1 MTILRALAL
10 YGKTTFLSS
19 WLKNKEEAIA
29 WVSLDAA
36 DNDPIRY
43 WTYAVHA
50 VAKAYQAFR
59 HNKLR
64 LIKHVRILVKKA
76 SPTVKT
82 KHVADI

>member
-1 MTILRALAL
+1 MPDNAPDLIERKQFNNLLQHHTYKKVTILRALAL

-50 VAKAYQAFR
+50 VAKA
-59 HNKLR
+59 
-64 LIKHVRILVKKA
+64 
-76 SPTVKT
+76 
-82 KHVADI
+82 